1 METDSRIV
9 GEGNDDGR
17 FPAEVGV
24 KRNEKMAK
32 VIMPQAPKSMSH
44 EEVMDVR
51 TQALELVERL
61 TSASGSEEMEI
72 LDGAGN
78 LGHQAQ
84 AKSAG
89 QLDLLKARIHT
100 FMDEGGT
107 SKDIAT
113 GLRDLRLV
121 LNEINPQVVTHPGFA
136 DRVFS
141 ALPFFKGR
149 YDQASRALRRVAI
162 RYEPASRQVTA
173 IESRLQEGRALLI
186 RDNVELRLLYEQVE
200 AQQLPLLK
208 NAYLGELLI
217 ENLTELHE
225 KTTEPVRKDRI
236 QSAIHDIIVKV
247 QDLRTME
254 EVNLQYMISM
264 DMSRQNNNLLS
275 QSVYRTIT
283 LANNVVM
290 VGLAIQAALI
300 RQRRVRFAAM
310 ETRRFLG
317 DLVEDNAGAIKRQT
331 LEIGDISNSPV
342 IAMEKISQAHDD
354 LIEALQIA
362 GRLRQEGIESA
373 RQNIARLGQMSAEL
387 QERIGGVIEGD
398 EALPKS
404 LEA

>member
-1 METDSRIV
+1 
-9 GEGNDDGR
+9 
-17 FPAEVGV
+17 
-24 KRNEKMAK
+24 
-32 VIMPQAPKSMSH
+32 
-44 EEVMDVR
+44 
-51 TQALELVERL
+51 
-61 TSASGSEEMEI
+61 
-72 LDGAGN
+72 
-78 LGHQAQ
+78 
-84 AKSAG
+84 
-89 QLDLLKARIHT
+89 
-100 FMDEGGT
+100 
-107 SKDIAT
+107 
-113 GLRDLRLV
+113 
-121 LNEINPQVVTHPGFA
+121 
-136 DRVFS
+136 
-141 ALPFFKGR
+141 
-149 YDQASRALRRVAI
+149 
-162 RYEPASRQVTA
+162 
-173 IESRLQEGRALLI
+173 
-186 RDNVELRLLYEQVE
+186 
-200 AQQLPLLK
+200 
-208 NAYLGELLI
+208 
-217 ENLTELHE
+217 
-225 KTTEPVRKDRI
+225 
-236 QSAIHDIIVKV
+236 
-247 QDLRTME
+247 ME

-300 RQRRVRFAAM
+300 RQRRVRIAAM